1 MVIDPK
7 VWNAYKGY
15 FVENQKGF
23 SLSYMNWKLVW
34 YFSEKKKKRIVNRIK
49 SKQGSEFYA
58 YHASISNII
67 NNFDS
72 VSAWQ
77 YHFIVV
83 FQQQQQ
89 KKKQHEFGTKIEWIW
104 LCISKYS

>member
-34 YFSEKKKKRIVNRIK
+34 YFSEKKEKN
-49 SKQGSEFYA
+49 
-58 YHASISNII
+58 
-67 NNFDS
+67 
-72 VSAWQ
+72 
-77 YHFIVV
+77 
-83 FQQQQQ
+83 
-89 KKKQHEFGTKIEWIW
+89 
-104 LCISKYS
+104 C